1 MILRACLYTNQ
12 VRFFYSFTC
21 SANLYLVMEYL
32 NGGDLFSMLRNLG
45 CLEEDMAR
53 VYIAELVSSFLLI
66 HSLDCNADSL
76 WTRLFLSYLVSLLHC
91 QNKLMSTTV
100 WKG

>member
-76 WTRLFLSYLVSLLHC
+76 WTVMLIHSLDCSYHILSPCYIARIS
-91 QNKLMSTTV
+91 
-100 WKG
+100 